1 MCSRAS
7 EVTAF
12 AEANGGFLLGRVK
25 GWTVKVFHIAGC
37 LHWSSAFCEAL
48 MLNFML
54 RKKAGGR
61 GKPHLTKDL
70 LGDLVTPL
78 ETLVFKFQNTVRKK
92 VPTIMPISCI
102 ANCLLIDR
110 KVFKTSEEV
119 CFSQLGLL
127 EQNTTE
133 WVA

>member
-1 MCSRAS
+1 
-7 EVTAF
+7 
-12 AEANGGFLLGRVK
+12 
-25 GWTVKVFHIAGC
+25 
-37 LHWSSAFCEAL
+37 
-48 MLNFML
+48 MLNFII

-61 GKPHLTKDL
+61 GKPHLMRDL

-92 VPTIMPISCI
+92 LPTIMPINCI

-110 KVFKTSEEV
+110 KVFKTTEEV
-119 CFSQLGLL
+119 CFSQLRLL
-127 EQNTTE
+127 EQNTTD